1 MALEPLEGLSCFG
14 STSMTLRVFRTA
26 NQYGGDCFF
35 GYSIN
40 PAWLGPCGA
49 VSLEEAESLFP
60 SGGALVLHVAPNL
73 GSCNT
78 LGYGPTCPLAALQG
92 RWLEIVVH
100 YDDAQAQTCA
110 AIEGAGP
117 APLPVATVLQ
127 CRAAL
132 VATRITATDGL
143 GTLDQR
149 QEQSTPE
156 FPIGYQPHVNNSAFR
171 SGVAQ
176 TFRAGRSGDLTA
188 VQLQLNGFQGS
199 TGPLVVQV
207 RRDGPDGE
215 LVATSQPLSWAD
227 LPADTGT
234 CLPPSCLALNREF
247 AWVTIRFDHPAA
259 VIAGQLYAIVL
270 PPGPMNGST
279 DPAVL
284 LGTSTADVY
293 GGGLEWSIGPGGD
306 GWQPHASG
314 ADLAFRTLVR

>member
-1 MALEPLEGLSCFG
+1 
-14 STSMTLRVFRTA
+14 
-26 NQYGGDCFF
+26 
-35 GYSIN
+35 
-40 PAWLGPCGA
+40 
-49 VSLEEAESLFP
+49 
-60 SGGALVLHVAPNL
+60 
-73 GSCNT
+73 

-100 YDDAQAQTCA
+100 YDDSQAQTCA
-110 AIEGAGP
+110 AVEGAGP
-117 APLPVATVLQ
+117 APLPEATVLQ

-247 AWVTIRFDHPAA
+247 AWVTIRFDHPDA